1 MVQSNGTSIN
11 LPAVLTLPPNQLT
24 TTFGLPTNVEE
35 AYLDVIAQSQQVD
48 EQWFACLPNDLN
60 SINLLYGCGNT
71 DFRETEIAIDG
82 QAAGIAPVSAW
93 VFTGFLPD
101 QWRPIPAVQT
111 LDFVPYRVNLTPFAG
126 LLSNGQPHT
135 VTLSL
140 LTKTTTSL

>member
-82 QAAGIAPVSAW
+82 QAAGIAPSLPGSSP
-93 VFTGFLPD
+93 VFFPTNGD
-101 QWRPIPAVQT
+101 
-111 LDFVPYRVNLTPFAG
+111 PYRPFRRWTLFLTA
-126 LLSNGQPHT
+126 
-135 VTLSL
+135 
-140 LTKTTTSL
+140 